1 LQAVDA
7 LWDSFSL
14 EDSLADLELDSSA
27 LEQLLMA
34 LSKSVASGILAA

>member
-14 EDSLADLELDSSA
+14 EDSLADSESDSSA

-34 LSKSVASGILAA
+34 LSKSVASGISTA